1 MIVCVNY
8 CLLFLSHLE
17 TNSQMF
23 GLVMAFNATFSNI
36 SVILWWSV
44 LLVEETGENHRP
56 VASHW
61 QTLSHDVV
69 STTPHHWQDSDREV
83 YIPVPSSLAGFWQR
97 GLYSS
102 ALIIGRILTERFIF
116 QCPHHWQDFEREV
129 YIPVPSSLAGFW
141 QRFIFHTPS
150 DILYSETCLNLEW
163 NTIQCKPNFKIPNT
177 ILRFWAYVM
186 KVIPESGLAH

>member
-97 GLYSS
+97 
-102 ALIIGRILTERFIF
+102 
-116 QCPHHWQDFEREV
+116 
-129 YIPVPSSLAGFW
+129 
-141 QRFIFHTPS
+141 FIFHTPS